1 MRGENKVNYDI
12 ATIKREYEQKRTYA
26 LNQNQTSKKQIY
38 ENNPKLL
45 EIDKEICTLGIEA
58 SKCSLF
64 PNDEEKQKR
73 IATIFEKINKLKS
86 QKEEIIK
93 KNSLII
99 TPKYECTKCNDTGYI
114 TKNGKTSMCSCMK
127 QRIINEYYNK
137 SNLNRLSNETFKNF
151 DESVYS
157 NTADVE
163 KYNSKVSPRENINI
177 IKKIAN
183 NFINKFDEEDTKNLL
198 FLGTAGTGKTFLSS
212 CIANEILSKGHTVLY
227 QTAPV
232 LLDSIFKYKF
242 KNDSKINGL
251 YDDLFNVDLLIID
264 DLGTENTSSA
274 KFSELFSIINSRMLN
289 PKVKTIISS
298 NLTWQQ
304 ITKAYDDRITSR
316 LLGYY
321 DICMFYGNDI
331 RLRKTKKAP

>member
-1 MRGENKVNYDI
+1 MNYDM
-12 ATIKREYEQKRTYA
+12 ATIRREYEQKRIYA
-26 LNQNQTSKKQIY
+26 INLNQSSKEQIY
-38 ENNPKLL
+38 EENPKLV
-45 EIDKEICTLGIEA
+45 EIEREIRSLGIEA

-64 PNDEEKQKR
+64 PNDEAKQKK
-73 IATIFEKINKLKS
+73 IATIFEKIKKLKA

-93 KNSLII
+93 KNGLII
-99 TPKYECTKCNDTGYI
+99 TPTYECTKCNDTGYI
-114 TKNGKTSMCSCMK
+114 TKDGKTTMCSCMK

-137 SNLNRLSNETFKNF
+137 SNLNRLSNETFDNF
-151 DESVYS
+151 DDSLYS

-163 KYNSKVSPRENINI
+163 KYNSKVSPRENINK

-183 NFINKFDEEDTKNLL
+183 NFINKFDEADTKNLL

-242 KNDSKINGL
+242 KNDSKLNSL

-298 NLTWQQ
+298 NLSWNQ
-304 ITKAYDDRITSR
+304 ISKNYDDRITSR
-316 LLGYY
+316 LIGYY
-321 DICMFYGNDI
+321 DICMFFGNDI
-331 RLRKTKKAP
+331 RLKKAKKQIKKDED

>member
-1 MRGENKVNYDI
+1 MNYDM
-12 ATIKREYEQKRTYA
+12 ATIRREYEQKRIYA
-26 LNQNQTSKKQIY
+26 INLNQSSKEQIY
-38 ENNPKLL
+38 EENPKLV
-45 EIDKEICTLGIEA
+45 EIEREIRALGIEA

-64 PNDEEKQKR
+64 PNDEEKQKK
-73 IATIFEKINKLKS
+73 IATIFEKIKKLKA
-86 QKEEIIK
+86 QKQEIIK
-93 KNSLII
+93 KNNLVI

-114 TKNGKTSMCSCMK
+114 TKEGKTVMCSCMK

-137 SNLNRLSNETFKNF
+137 SNLNRLSHETFDNF
-151 DESVYS
+151 DDSLYS
-157 NTADVE
+157 NTADEE
-163 KYNSKVSPRENINI
+163 KYNSKVSPRENINK
-177 IKKIAN
+177 IKKISN
-183 NFINKFDEEDTKNLL
+183 NFVNKFDDADTKSLL

-242 KNDSKINGL
+242 KNDTKLNGL

-274 KFSELFSIINSRMLN
+274 KFSELFSIINSRILN

-304 ITKAYDDRITSR
+304 LSKAYDDRITSR
-316 LLGYY
+316 LIGYY
-321 DICMFYGNDI
+321 DICMFFGNDI
-331 RLRKTKKAP
+331 RLKKAKKN